1 MQENSIN
8 IKTKIK
14 AINQKG
20 FMAYEYNPL
29 HNYRITETVIDNT
42 NLSNSKIAGQLT
54 DLDTEELQFDLN
66 HPVDMEIQ
74 PSYDGSVNIIMND
87 GKNQPR
93 LINSRFSKRELNT
106 YEVVDRV
113 GDNDTNIYDQGQQFN
128 QDISLYKK
136 INTIPKIKF
145 NEIISVGSLKV
156 GNYVLYFKLE
166 DADGNET
173 DFIGESGII
182 SIFKGNN
189 KDPFS
194 IDGGIADMLAYKS
207 ISVTVE
213 NIDTAYDYLKVYV
226 VRTSA
231 TQGASR
237 FTEVFKINKKYIV
250 RNKKCNIIIT
260 GEEQKETLSIND
272 INTQYFIAS
281 SAKTQ
286 AQCQSMLFLGNVAKP
301 TVPFNELT
309 NYSLTFQPY
318 IKRYNKN
325 KLIGNI
331 NLDTYTDDSNIIEN
345 YEYYNVHNIY
355 YHVGYWNEEIYRLG
369 VVYIFNDGTTS
380 QVFNIL
386 GNSQVQVVESPT
398 QYKSDLHLNKCTY
411 TDDSGQLHLKSF
423 EIDEENFTINN
434 QSRNLNSKGVIRI
447 NDTDQTDY
455 EPIYSIGI
463 AINKKILNLFK
474 DKIKGFFFVRQ
485 KRIPTILAQGIT
497 MPRDLES
504 NLPVIKFGK
513 QYLIESFLDKKSR
526 ILSHDFEKH
535 LRNISEDQ
543 KWDKRKD
550 SVIICPEFETNQAY
564 YNTLFTGSTYP
575 VIKSNI
581 QYKKNDLNRSSQ
593 NTRFFIT
600 DNLKLINNT
609 YNIYQTKIVSVTDEN
624 PLANIDD
631 IGFKGVVGDGSN
643 YDSYVFAGKDNR
655 KNSKAE
661 NLVRGI
667 FSPYLGIVGMY
678 NIPYNTLVNIYISEY
693 SLSKMQDYFKIRYE
707 DGNSYYPISD
717 RFDISKLYND
727 WEAAGIIIDEDGN
740 RESFWV
746 NNFFRGDCYTCPFTH
761 RLNRN
766 FQSTTAP
773 TNDVIVDEH
782 CWADN
787 YDSEKT
793 DNNSKVNLGDIN
805 AIKLGSWITMRVRST
820 TNLCI
825 RSLDESHINESS
837 IMGNPRGFYPLQQAT
852 VEGSYKIA
860 NSYIVNDGF
869 RSTTGIK
876 ENYTQ
881 PDVPYLKNNFENR
894 IIYSEIAVNDAFKNG
909 YRVFNFTNF
918 RDYSR
923 EYGSIIK
930 LVELHGNLLCVF
942 EHGVTLIPINEKN
955 LINGSREVFINSN
968 NILPTTGQVL
978 SNMYGSQ
985 WSESVI
991 KTPYYIY
998 GVDTIGKK
1006 IWRTNGQSFEII
1018 SDMKVNKY
1026 LVDNISLGE
1035 RETTPI
1041 IGIRN
1046 VKTHYN
1052 ANKSDVLFTFYDN
1065 TYGYEEKVWNLCWNE
1080 IAQQFITFYSWVPS
1094 YSANIDNQ
1102 FYSFNRN
1109 TSKWIAKLSGLDGLS
1124 LENPYLIKDQNG
1136 KYALKD
1142 EKTKILLS
1150 NRFIPKNVVPT
1161 YEINGLLNRRTLNHY
1176 FKVQKIGQDW
1186 YLLMNDVP
1194 NEVLTDYFSKNK
1206 IGYLQIKVN
1215 LKEQIQGNED
1225 VQKSSW
1231 NEYLEINKG
1240 YYEFSVAI
1248 TTEEIKNNY
1257 ANTNKA
1263 IPSLTTDL
1271 WKHGSAGIYDVVDT
1285 IKPTNW
1291 YGEQHPFEFEFVV
1304 TGQQADSQAQKIY
1317 NNLIIISNKAEPES
1331 FHFDIV
1337 GEGYTFSSDKLNMYY
1352 RQEATKEFY
1361 QLLGS
1366 NMLYNRDYTKLIPK
1380 RNNKSTI
1387 FNLYYKRIDTF
1398 DEIYDSYQEQQK
1410 SNMDYQN
1417 LSGTELFWDKDL
1429 NEFRLITHEKNM
1441 PFNKIDENG
1450 RLIGR
1455 LRGNSQYKED
1465 RWDIQI
1471 PSIIYQE
1478 KNEQKWVGDQY
1489 PLIVLG
1495 MNDPKDL
1502 TLIDFQQQWLPDQ
1515 YNKYLNIED
1524 TIDQQSWSQRKET
1537 KLRDKYIRI
1546 RVRYSGKDLAIITA
1560 IHTLYTISYA

>member
-1 MQENSIN
+1 MLDELQ

-29 HNYRITETVIDNT
+29 HNYRITETDINT
-42 NLSNSKIAGQLT
+42 QDPSKSKIAGQIV
-54 DLDTEELQFDLN
+54 DLDTKELQFDLN

-87 GKNQPR
+87 GLNQPR

-113 GDNDTNIYDQGQQFN
+113 GDNDTNIYDQGSQFN
-128 QDISLYKK
+128 QDVSLYKK

-194 IDGGIADMLAYKS
+194 IDGGIADMIAYKS
-207 ISVTVE
+207 ISVTVD
-213 NIDTAYDYLKVYV
+213 NIDTAYDYLKVYI

-231 TQGASR
+231 TQDTSR
-237 FTEVFKINKKYIV
+237 FTEVYKINKKYVV

-260 GEEQKETLSIND
+260 GEEQKENLSIND
-272 INTQYFIAS
+272 INLQYFIAS

-286 AQCQSMLFLGNVAKP
+286 AQCQSMLFLGNVSKP
-301 TVPFNELT
+301 TIPFNELT

-325 KLIGNI
+325 ELIGNV
-331 NLDTYTDDSNIIEN
+331 NLDTYTDDSNIKEN

-369 VVYIFNDGTTS
+369 VVYIFNDGSLS

-386 GNSQVQVVESPT
+386 GNKNPKVVDSAND
-398 QYKSDLHLNKCTY
+398 YVSDLNWNNCTNK
-411 TDDSGQLHLKSF
+411 DNKGKIINVKSF
-423 EIDEENFTINN
+423 EIDEEDFTISN
-434 QSRNLNSKGVIRI
+434 QHADLNAKGVIRI
-447 NDTDQTDY
+447 NDTNTCAY

-463 AINKKILNLFK
+463 AINKDILNLFK

-485 KRIPTILAQGIT
+485 KRIPTILAQGLT

-504 NLPVIKFGK
+504 NLPAIKFGNK
-513 QYLIESFLDKKSR
+513 YLIESFLDKKTR
-526 ILSHDFEKH
+526 LLSHDFERH
-535 LRNISEDQ
+535 LIDISNDQ
-543 KWDKRKD
+543 KWERRKD
-550 SVIICPEFETNQAY
+550 FTVICPEFETNQPY
-564 YNTLFTGSTYP
+564 YNTFFTGSSYP
-575 VIKSNI
+575 IMKSSI

-593 NTRFFIT
+593 SARFFIT
-600 DNLKLINNT
+600 NNLNVIRNN
-609 YNIYQTKIVSVTDEN
+609 YNLQKTKIVSITDEN

-631 IGFKGVVGDGSN
+631 IGFKGVVGDGSS

-655 KNSKAE
+655 KNSKAN

-667 FSPYLGIVGMY
+667 FSPYLGMVGFS
-678 NIPYNTLVNIYISEY
+678 NIGYNTLINIYIPEY
-693 SLSKMQDYFKIRYE
+693 SLGKIDDYFRIRYE
-707 DGNSYYPISD
+707 DGNSYYAISD
-717 RFDISKLYND
+717 RFDVEKLYTD
-727 WEAAGIIIDEDGN
+727 WE
-740 RESFWV
+740 SFSNDNQQYWV

-793 DNNSKVNLGDIN
+793 EKNNKVNLGDIN
-805 AIKLGSWITMRVRST
+805 AVKLGSWITMRVKST

-860 NSYIVNDGF
+860 NSYIINDGF
-869 RSTTGIK
+869 RSTTGVR
-876 ENYTQ
+876 ENFTQ

-894 IIYSEIAVNDAFKNG
+894 IIYSEVSVNDAFKNG

-923 EYGSIIK
+923 EYGSIVK
-930 LVELHGNLLCVF
+930 LVELQGNLLCVF

-955 LINGSREVFINSN
+955 LVNGSREVFINSN

-985 WSESVI
+985 WAESVL
-991 KTPYYIY
+991 KTPYYVY

-1052 ANKSDVLFTFYDN
+1052 ANKSDVMFTFYDN

-1080 IAQQFITFYSWVPS
+1080 IVQQFVTFYSWIPS

-1102 FYSFNRN
+1102 FYSFDRN
-1109 TSKWIAKLSGLDGLS
+1109 TSKYISKLSGVDGLS
-1124 LENPYLIKDQNG
+1124 LDNPYIDLKPTNLILNP
-1136 KYALKD
+1136 YFSLN
-1142 EKTKILLS
+1142 LN
-1150 NRFIPKNVVPT
+1150 NRFIPNNVSIE
-1161 YEINGLLNRRTLNHY
+1161 YELDENDKYSLNKY
-1176 FKVQKIGQDW
+1176 FKISKSKFGKLKYGVELKYNTYRKDLI
-1186 YLLMNDVP
+1186 
-1194 NEVLTDYFSKNK
+1194 EYFKTHK
-1206 IGYLQIKVN
+1206 VGYLRIKVVLSEKVKATEN
-1215 LKEQIQGNED
+1215 

-1231 NEYLEINKG
+1231 NDYLKINKG
-1240 YYEFSVAI
+1240 YYQFTVAI
-1248 TTEEIKNNY
+1248 STEDIKNNY
-1257 ANTNKA
+1257 GNINKD

-1285 IKPTNW
+1285 IKPTHW
-1291 YGEQHPFEFEFVV
+1291 YGQQHPFEFEFVV
-1304 TGQQADSQAQKIY
+1304 NGNGADAQVQKIF
-1317 NNLIIISNKAEPES
+1317 NNLILLSNKAEPES

-1337 GEGYTFSSDKLNMYY
+1337 GEGYDFSSDKLNMYY
-1352 RQEATKEFY
+1352 RQEATKEFF

-1366 NMLYNRDYTKLIPK
+1366 NILFNRHYTKLIPNQ
-1380 RNNKSTI
+1380 NNKSTI
-1387 FNLYYKRIDTF
+1387 FNLYYNRIDTY
-1398 DEIYDSYQEQQK
+1398 DEIYDAYQMQQK
-1410 SNMDYQN
+1410 QNYDYQN
-1417 LSGTELFWDKDL
+1417 LAGSELFWDENL
-1429 NEFRLITHEKNM
+1429 NEFRIITHVKNM
-1441 PFNKIDENG
+1441 PFNKLDIND

-1455 LRGNSQYKED
+1455 LRGNSHYKED
-1465 RWDIQI
+1465 RWDVQI
-1471 PSIIYQE
+1471 PSINFIQ
-1478 KNEQKWVGDQY
+1478 KNEDAWKYPPILLNYLPNDINSEQLSEVTKLPSQY
-1489 PLIVLG
+1489 TSLSSLISYPAMLG
-1495 MNDPKDL
+1495 
-1502 TLIDFQQQWLPDQ
+1502 
-1515 YNKYLNIED
+1515 
-1524 TIDQQSWSQRKET
+1524 RKEA
-1537 KLRDKYIRI
+1537 KLRDKYIKI

-1560 IHTLYTISYA
+1560 IHTLYTTSYA

>member
-1 MQENSIN
+1 MLENLQ

-29 HNYRITETVIDNT
+29 HNYRITKTEVNQQ
-42 NLSNSKIAGQLT
+42 NPSKSKIAGQIV
-54 DLDTEELQFDLN
+54 DLDTKELQFDLE
-66 HPVDMEIQ
+66 HPVDIEIQ
-74 PSYDGSVNIIMND
+74 PSYDGSVNLIMND
-87 GKNQPR
+87 GINQPR

-106 YEVVDRV
+106 YEIIDRV
-113 GDNDTNIYDQGQQFN
+113 GDNDTNIYDQGSQFN
-128 QDISLYKK
+128 QDVSLYKK

-182 SIFKGNN
+182 SVFKGNN

-207 ISVTVE
+207 ISITVD

-231 TQGASR
+231 TQDAAR
-237 FTEVFKINKKYIV
+237 FTEVFKINKKYVV
-250 RNKKCNIIIT
+250 RNKKCNILIT
-260 GEEQKETLSIND
+260 GEEQKEELSIND
-272 INTQYFIAS
+272 INLQYFIAS

-286 AQCQSMLFLGNVAKP
+286 AQCQSMLFLGNVSKP
-301 TVPFNELT
+301 TVPFNKLT
-309 NYSLTFQPY
+309 NYSLTFQPF

-325 KLIGNI
+325 ELIGNV
-331 NLDTYTDDSNIIEN
+331 NLDTYTDDSNIKEN

-369 VVYIFNDGTTS
+369 VVYIFNDGSLS

-386 GNSQVQVVESPT
+386 GNNNPKIVENSSHYT
-398 QYKSDLHLNKCTY
+398 SDLNWDNCTIKKDNKIAE
-411 TDDSGQLHLKSF
+411 LKSF
-423 EIDEENFTINN
+423 EIDEEDFTINN
-434 QSRNLNSKGVIRI
+434 QHKNLNSKGVIRI
-447 NDTDQTDY
+447 NDIDNVDY

-463 AINKKILNLFK
+463 AINKDILNLFK
-474 DKIKGFFFVRQ
+474 NEIKGFFFVRQ
-485 KRIPTILAQGIT
+485 KRIPTILAQGLT

-504 NLPVIKFGK
+504 NLPVINFGNK
-513 QYLIESFLDKKSR
+513 YLIESFLDKKTR
-526 ILSHDFEKH
+526 LLSHDFEKH
-535 LRNISEDQ
+535 LLDLSQDQ
-543 KWDKRKD
+543 KWEKRKD
-550 SVIICPEFETNQAY
+550 CTVICPEFETNQPY
-564 YNTLFTGSTYP
+564 YNTFFTGSSYP
-575 VIKSNI
+575 IMKSTI
-581 QYKKNDLNRSSQ
+581 QYKNNTLNRSSQ

-600 DNLKLINNT
+600 DNLKVLNNN
-609 YNIYQTKIVSVTDEN
+609 YNLYQTKIVSITDEN

-631 IGFKGVVGDGSN
+631 IGFKGVVGDGSDYN
-643 YDSYVFAGKDNR
+643 SYVFAGKDNR
-655 KNSKAE
+655 KNSKAN

-667 FSPYLGIVGMY
+667 FSPYLGIVGIS
-678 NIPYNTLVNIYISEY
+678 NIAYNTLINIYIPEY
-693 SLSKMQDYFKIRYE
+693 SLGKMQDYFKIRYE

-717 RFDISKLYND
+717 RFDVEKLYND
-727 WEAAGIIIDEDGN
+727 WEGYELNGVTY
-740 RESFWV
+740 WT

-766 FQSTTAP
+766 FQSTVAP

-787 YDSEKT
+787 YNFEKT
-793 DNNSKVNLGDIN
+793 EKNDKVNLGDIN
-805 AIKLGSWITMRVRST
+805 AVKLGSWITMRVRSS

-825 RSLDESHINESS
+825 RSLDESHVNESS

-869 RSTTGIK
+869 RSTTGVK

-881 PDVPYLKNNFENR
+881 PNVPYLKNNFENR
-894 IIYSEIAVNDAFKNG
+894 IIYSEVAVNDAFKNG

-930 LVELHGNLLCVF
+930 LIELHGNLLCVF

-968 NILPTTGQVL
+968 NVLPMTGQVL

-985 WSESVI
+985 WSESII

-998 GVDTIGKK
+998 GVDTVGKK
-1006 IWRTNGQSFEII
+1006 IWRTNGESFEII

-1052 ANKSDVLFTFYDN
+1052 ANKSDVMFTFYDN

-1080 IAQQFITFYSWVPS
+1080 IMQQFITFYSWVPS

-1102 FYSFNRN
+1102 FYSFDRN
-1109 TSKWIAKLSGLDGLS
+1109 TSKYIAKLSGVDGLS
-1124 LENPYLIKDQNG
+1124 LTNPYINLNLETQLVNPIFQLE
-1136 KYALKD
+1136 LK
-1142 EKTKILLS
+1142 
-1150 NRFIPKNVVPT
+1150 NRFIPNNVSINYVLEEGDKYSLNKYFNIVNTRLGIIELLYNT
-1161 YEINGLLNRRTLNHY
+1161 YRKDLIEY
-1176 FKVQKIGQDW
+1176 FKIHKV
-1186 YLLMNDVP
+1186 
-1194 NEVLTDYFSKNK
+1194 
-1206 IGYLQIKVN
+1206 GYLKIKAILTEN
-1215 LKEQIQGNED
+1215 IQGTED

-1231 NEYLEINKG
+1231 SEYLKINKG
-1240 YYEFSVAI
+1240 YYEFTVAI
-1248 TTEEIKNNY
+1248 SSEDIKKNY
-1257 ANTNKA
+1257 GNTNHN

-1271 WKHGSAGIYDVVDT
+1271 WKHGTAGIYDVVDT

-1291 YGEQHPFEFEFVV
+1291 YGQQHPFEFEFVV
-1304 TGQQADSQAQKIY
+1304 NGQEADSQIQKIF
-1317 NNLIIISNKAEPES
+1317 NNLIILSNKAEPES

-1337 GEGYTFSSDKLNMYY
+1337 GEGYDFSSDKLNMYY
-1352 RQEATKEFY
+1352 RQEATKEFF

-1366 NMLYNRDYTKLIPK
+1366 DIVFNRDYIKLTPSK
-1380 RNNKSTI
+1380 NNKSTI
-1387 FNLYYKRIDTF
+1387 FNLYYNRIDTY
-1398 DEIYDSYQEQQK
+1398 DEIYDSYQLQQRQ
-1410 SNMDYQN
+1410 NYDYQN
-1417 LSGTELFWDKDL
+1417 LSGTELFWNRDL
-1429 NEFRLITHEKNM
+1429 NEFRVISHVKNM
-1441 PFNKIDENG
+1441 PFNKIDNDN

-1471 PSIIYQE
+1471 PSINFIN
-1478 KNEQKWVGDQY
+1478 KNEDPWIY
-1489 PLIVLG
+1489 PPLIL
-1495 MNDPKDL
+1495 NYLPKDINIKEIENN
-1502 TLIDFQQQWLPDQ
+1502 TFKLPSQ
-1515 YNKYLNIED
+1515 YQNLKKDEVILPYPKLSI
-1524 TIDQQSWSQRKET
+1524 RKET
-1537 KLRDKYIRI
+1537 KIRDKYIKI
-1546 RVRYSGKDLAIITA
+1546 RVRYSGKNLAIITA

>member
-1 MQENSIN
+1 
-8 IKTKIK
+8 
-14 AINQKG
+14 
-20 FMAYEYNPL
+20 MAYEYNPL
-29 HNYRITETVIDNT
+29 HNYRITKTEINT
-42 NLSNSKIAGQLT
+42 NDPSKSKIAGQLV
-54 DLDTEELQFDLN
+54 DLDTKELQFDLN

-87 GKNQPR
+87 GINQPR

-106 YEVVDRV
+106 YEVVDRI
-113 GDNDTNIYDQGQQFN
+113 GDNDTNIYDQGSQFN
-128 QDISLYKK
+128 QDVSLYKK

-145 NEIISVGSLKV
+145 NEVISVGSLKV

-194 IDGGIADMLAYKS
+194 IDGGIADMIAYKS
-207 ISVTVE
+207 ISVTVD

-226 VRTSA
+226 IRTSA
-231 TQGASR
+231 TQDASR
-237 FTEVFKINKKYIV
+237 FTEVFKINKKYVV

-260 GEEQKETLSIND
+260 GEEQKQDLSIND
-272 INTQYFIAS
+272 INLQYFIAS

-286 AQCQSMLFLGNVAKP
+286 AQCQSMLFLGNVSKP

-318 IKRYNKN
+318 IRRYNKN
-325 KLIGNI
+325 KLIGNV
-331 NLDTYTDDSNIIEN
+331 NLATYSDDSNIKEN

-386 GNSQVQVVESPT
+386 GNSNPKVLESSSYYT
-398 QYKSDLHLNKCTY
+398 SDLNWDDCLVNDENNK
-411 TDDSGQLHLKSF
+411 LKLKSF
-423 EIDEENFTINN
+423 EIDEEDFTLNN
-434 QSRNLNSKGVIRI
+434 QPKDLNAKGVIRI
-447 NDTDQTDY
+447 NDSANSNY
-455 EPIYSIGI
+455 EPIYSIGV
-463 AINKKILNLFK
+463 AINKDVLNLFK

-485 KRIPTILAQGIT
+485 KRIPTILAQGLT
-497 MPRDLES
+497 MPRDIES
-504 NLPVIKFGK
+504 NLPVIKFGN
-513 QYLIESFLDKKSR
+513 QYLIESFLDKKTR
-526 ILSHDFEKH
+526 LLSHDFQKH
-535 LRNISEDQ
+535 LLDISQDQ
-543 KWDKRKD
+543 TWDKRKD
-550 SVIICPEFETNQAY
+550 FTVLCPEFETNQPY
-564 YNTLFTGSTYP
+564 FNTFFTGSTYP
-575 VIKSNI
+575 IMKSNI
-581 QYKKNDLNRSSQ
+581 QYIKNELNRSSQ
-593 NTRFFIT
+593 NARFFIT
-600 DNLKLINNT
+600 DNLKVITNN
-609 YNIYQTKIVSVTDEN
+609 YNLQKTKIVSVTDEN

-655 KNSKAE
+655 KNSKAT

-667 FSPYLGIVGMY
+667 FSPYLGMVGFS
-678 NIPYNTLVNIYISEY
+678 NIGYNTLINIYIPEY
-693 SLSKMQDYFKIRYE
+693 SLGKMQDYFRIRYE
-707 DGNSYYPISD
+707 DGNPYYPISD
-717 RFDISKLYND
+717 RFDVEKLYKD
-727 WEAAGIIIDEDGN
+727 WE
-740 RESFWV
+740 SFSTVSDNKQYWT

-766 FQSTTAP
+766 FQSPTAP
-773 TNDVIVDEH
+773 TNDIIVNEH

-787 YDSEKT
+787 YDAEKA
-793 DNNSKVNLGDIN
+793 DNNNKVNLGDIN
-805 AIKLGSWITMRVRST
+805 AVRLGSWITMRVRSS

-869 RSTTGIK
+869 RSTTGVR

-923 EYGSIIK
+923 EYGGIVK

-968 NILPTTGQVL
+968 NVLPMTGQVL

-985 WSESVI
+985 WAESVI

-998 GVDTIGKK
+998 GVDTIGRK
-1006 IWRTNGQSFEII
+1006 IWRTNGEAFEII

-1026 LVDNISLGE
+1026 LIDNITLGE

-1052 ANKSDVLFTFYDN
+1052 ANKSDVMFTFYDN

-1102 FYSFNRN
+1102 FYSFDRN
-1109 TSKWIAKLSGLDGLS
+1109 TSKYIAKLSGVDGLS
-1124 LENPYLIKDQNG
+1124 ISNPYIDLSKTTLLINPS
-1136 KYALKD
+1136 YSLRLK
-1142 EKTKILLS
+1142 
-1150 NRFIPKNVVPT
+1150 NRFIPNNVDVI
-1161 YEINGLLNRRTLNHY
+1161 YELDQNDKYSLNKYFEFNSDGYNARNYLKLKYNESRNDLIKY
-1176 FKVQKIGQDW
+1176 FKTHKV
-1186 YLLMNDVP
+1186 
-1194 NEVLTDYFSKNK
+1194 
-1206 IGYLQIKVN
+1206 GYLRIKVN
-1215 LKEQIQGNED
+1215 LIENIEGTED

-1231 NEYLEINKG
+1231 SDYLKINKG
-1240 YYEFSVAI
+1240 YYEFTVAVS
-1248 TTEEIKNNY
+1248 TTDIKNNY
-1257 ANTNKA
+1257 GNTNHN

-1271 WKHGSAGIYDVVDT
+1271 WKHGSAGIYDVVDD
-1285 IKPTNW
+1285 IKPTHW
-1291 YGEQHPFEFEFVV
+1291 YGQQHPFEFEFIVN
-1304 TGQQADSQAQKIY
+1304 GSNADSQVQKIF
-1317 NNLIIISNKAEPES
+1317 NNLMIISNRAEPES

-1337 GEGYTFSSDKLNMYY
+1337 GENYNFSSDKLNMYY
-1352 RQEATKEFY
+1352 RQEATKEFF

-1366 NMLYNRDYTKLIPK
+1366 DVIFNRNYTKLIPQQ
-1380 RNNKSTI
+1380 NTKSI
-1387 FNLYYKRIDTF
+1387 LFNLYYNRIDTYN
-1398 DEIYDSYQEQQK
+1398 EIYDAYQLQQK
-1410 SNMDYQN
+1410 QNYDYQN
-1417 LSGTELFWDKDL
+1417 LTGSELFWDRDL
-1429 NEFRLITHEKNM
+1429 HEFRIITHVKNM
-1441 PFNKIDENG
+1441 PFNKFDSNN

-1455 LRGNSQYKED
+1455 LRGNSHYKED

-1471 PSIIYQE
+1471 PSINFTE
-1478 KNEQKWVGDQY
+1478 MNEDTWKY
-1489 PLIVLG
+1489 PPLIL
-1495 MNDPKDL
+1495 NYLPKDINKQE
-1502 TLIDFQQQWLPDQ
+1502 LIERNNLKYPSQ
-1515 YNKYLNIED
+1515 YNNLNQEILK
-1524 TIDQQSWSQRKET
+1524 IDPELSQRKET

>member
-1 MQENSIN
+1 MLDELQ

-29 HNYRITETVIDNT
+29 HNYRITETQIDKENP
-42 NLSNSKIAGQLT
+42 SKSRIAGQIA
-54 DLDTEELQFDLN
+54 DLDTKELQFDLK

-74 PSYDGSVNIIMND
+74 PPYDGSVNIIMND
-87 GKNQPR
+87 GLNQPR

-113 GDNDTNIYDQGQQFN
+113 GDNDTNIYDQGSQFN
-128 QDISLYKK
+128 QDVSLYKK
-136 INTIPKIKF
+136 INTIPKIRF

-207 ISVTVE
+207 ISVTVD
-213 NIDTAYDYLKVYV
+213 NIDTAYDYLKVYI

-237 FTEVFKINKKYIV
+237 FTEVYKINKKYVV

-260 GEEQKETLSIND
+260 GEEQKENLSIND
-272 INTQYFIAS
+272 INLQYFIAS

-286 AQCQSMLFLGNVAKP
+286 AQCQSMLFLGNVSKP

-325 KLIGNI
+325 ELIGNV
-331 NLDTYTDDSNIIEN
+331 NLDTYTDDSNIKEN

-369 VVYIFNDGTTS
+369 VVYIFNDGSLS

-386 GNSQVQVVESPT
+386 GNKNPKVVESADK
-398 QYKSDLHLNKCTY
+398 YISDLNLSNCVDK
-411 TDDSGQLHLKSF
+411 DANGKIINVKSF
-423 EIDEENFTINN
+423 EIDEEDFTIAN
-434 QSRNLNSKGVIRI
+434 QHADLNAKGVIRI
-447 NDTDQTDY
+447 NDTNTY
-455 EPIYSIGI
+455 THEPIYSIGI
-463 AINKKILNLFK
+463 AINKDILNLFK

-485 KRIPTILAQGIT
+485 KRIPTILAQGLT

-504 NLPVIKFGK
+504 NLPAIKFGNK
-513 QYLIESFLDKKSR
+513 YLIESFLDKKTR
-526 ILSHDFEKH
+526 LLSHDFEKH
-535 LRNISEDQ
+535 LIDIASDQ
-543 KWDKRKD
+543 KWERRKD
-550 SVIICPEFETNQAY
+550 FTVICPEFETNQPY
-564 YNTLFTGSTYP
+564 YNTFFTGSTYP
-575 VIKSNI
+575 IMKSSI

-593 NTRFFIT
+593 SARFFIT
-600 DNLKLINNT
+600 SNLNVIRNN
-609 YNIYQTKIVSVTDEN
+609 YNLQKTKIVSITDEN

-631 IGFKGVVGDGSN
+631 IGFKGVVGDGSS

-655 KNSKAE
+655 KNSKAN

-667 FSPYLGIVGMY
+667 FSPYLGMVGFS
-678 NIPYNTLVNIYISEY
+678 NIGYNTLINIYIPEY
-693 SLSKMQDYFKIRYE
+693 SLGKIDDYFRIRYE

-717 RFDISKLYND
+717 RFDVEKLYND
-727 WEAAGIIIDEDGN
+727 WE
-740 RESFWV
+740 SFGKNGLTYWT

-766 FQSTTAP
+766 FQSTVAP
-773 TNDVIVDEH
+773 TNDLIVDEH

-793 DNNSKVNLGDIN
+793 EKNIKVNLGDIN
-805 AIKLGSWITMRVRST
+805 AVKLGSWITMRVKSS

-825 RSLDESHINESS
+825 RSLDESHINEAS

-860 NSYIVNDGF
+860 NSYVINDGF
-869 RSTTGIK
+869 RSTTGVR

-923 EYGSIIK
+923 EYGGIVK
-930 LVELHGNLLCVF
+930 LVELQGNLLCVF

-985 WSESVI
+985 WPESVL
-991 KTPYYIY
+991 KTPYYVY

-1026 LVDNISLGE
+1026 LIDNISLGE

-1052 ANKSDVLFTFYDN
+1052 ANKSDVMFTFYDN

-1080 IAQQFITFYSWVPS
+1080 IMQQFITFYSWVPS

-1102 FYSFNRN
+1102 FYSFDRN
-1109 TSKWIAKLSGLDGLS
+1109 TSKYIAKLAGVDGLS
-1124 LENPYLIKDQNG
+1124 VKDPYIDLKNETLQINPEFQLV
-1136 KYALKD
+1136 LK
-1142 EKTKILLS
+1142 
-1150 NRFIPKNVVPT
+1150 NRFIPKNTKIKYVLENNDK
-1161 YEINGLLNRRTLNHY
+1161 YSLNKYFEIQSNGQVQLLYNKYRQDLIEY
-1176 FKVQKIGQDW
+1176 FKTHKV
-1186 YLLMNDVP
+1186 
-1194 NEVLTDYFSKNK
+1194 
-1206 IGYLQIKVN
+1206 GYLRIKVLLTEN
-1215 LKEQIQGNED
+1215 IQGTED

-1231 NEYLEINKG
+1231 SEYLKINKG
-1240 YYEFSVAI
+1240 YYEFTVAI
-1248 TTEEIKNNY
+1248 SSEDIRRNY
-1257 ANTNKA
+1257 GNTNHN

-1271 WKHGSAGIYDVVDT
+1271 WKHGTAGIYDVVDT

-1291 YGEQHPFEFEFVV
+1291 YGQQHPFEFEFIVN
-1304 TGQQADSQAQKIY
+1304 GQEADSQVQKIF
-1317 NNLIIISNKAEPES
+1317 NNLIILSNKAEPES

-1337 GEGYTFSSDKLNMYY
+1337 GEGYDFSSDKLNMYY
-1352 RQEATKEFY
+1352 RQEATKEFL

-1366 NMLYNRDYTKLIPK
+1366 DTVFNRDYVKLTPK
-1380 RNNKSTI
+1380 QNSKSTL
-1387 FNLYYKRIDTF
+1387 FNLYYRRIDTY
-1398 DEIYDSYQEQQK
+1398 DEIYDSYQLQQRQ
-1410 SNMDYQN
+1410 NYDYQN
-1417 LSGTELFWDKDL
+1417 LSGTELFWDNDL
-1429 NEFRLITHEKNM
+1429 NEFRIISHIKNM
-1441 PFNKIDENG
+1441 PFNKYDQNNI
-1450 RLIGR
+1450 LIGR

-1465 RWDIQI
+1465 KWDIQI
-1471 PSIIYQE
+1471 PSINFIN
-1478 KNEQKWVGDQY
+1478 KNESPWIY
-1489 PLIVLG
+1489 PPIVL
-1495 MNDPKDL
+1495 DYLPEDVDFDL
-1502 TLIDFQQQWLPDQ
+1502 THNYTLPKQYQKLDSDQLIS
-1515 YNKYLNIED
+1515 Y
-1524 TIDQQSWSQRKET
+1524 SGSVRKEA

-1546 RVRYSGKDLAIITA
+1546 RVRYSGKQLAIITA
-1560 IHTLYTISYA
+1560 IHTLYTTSYA